1 MDFENSLRRAIK
13 SGNVLIGQ
21 KSTKNCIQEGK
32 AQMVVVARNC
42 PQEFKDFLA
51 EQTDVFTFAYDG
63 TGMALGKACGRP
75 HLVSALAIV
84 DAGESD
90 ILSLK
95 RG

>member
-21 KSTKNCIQEGK
+21 KSTKNCILEGK

-42 PQEFKDFLA
+42 RPEFKTFLA
-51 EQTDVFTFAYDG
+51 GQTDLFTFAYDG
-63 TGMALGKACGRP
+63 SGMDLGKACGRP
-75 HLVSALAIV
+75 HMVSALAIV
-84 DAGESD
+84 SAGESD

-95 RG
+95 RA